1 MNKVCTTTCIVSFV
15 WVTPAFTWLNR
26 SSILLSK
33 ELKQAPIFW
42 SKELKQVSTFSARS
56 ICTNK
61 LRVCTLRPNKLSDF
75 HWVLQYKWL
84 SWQCTQLT
92 SLTWLS
98 DPQEECLLMPYESN
112 TCVYWEQTETHYL
125 LPHLLWAMLHILVI
139 WAQVHYAGPSPTP
152 SKQRRCN
159 DTFCTPWFLL
169 TYLLPNQH
177 VVHLCS

>member
-26 SSILLSK
+26 SSILLSN

-61 LRVCTLRPNKLSDF
+61 LRVCTLWPKKLSDF

-84 SWQCTQLT
+84 SWQCIQLT
-92 SLTWLS
+92 SLTWLKWS
-98 DPQEECLLMPYESN
+98 TRRVSVMSPIGVFTESRLKL
-112 TCVYWEQTETHYL
+112 TIFC
-125 LPHLLWAMLHILVI
+125 HISSGQCFI
-139 WAQVHYAGPSPTP
+139 
-152 SKQRRCN
+152 
-159 DTFCTPWFLL
+159 FL
-169 TYLLPNQH
+169 
-177 VVHLCS
+177 